1 MLVNDVA
8 SVEDSSQI
16 QYNKVLING
25 QPSVYVP
32 VLRQAGANTIAVV
45 DGIKN
50 LIPKVFGLPPGM
62 KLKTLFDQSSYV
74 RQAVSS
80 LEHEAISGSVLASL
94 DDPDLSGK
102 LSFDAGDFPVDPAFD
117 SGRSLRLVH
126 ERIDHQ
132 HHDAGRLRAGYRPA
146 G

>member
-1 MLVNDVA
+1 MLVDDVA
-8 SVEDSSQI
+8 KVKDSSQI

-45 DGIKN
+45 DGIKD

-62 KLKTLFDQSSYV
+62 KIKTLFDQSTYV
-74 RQAVSS
+74 RQAVTS

-94 DDPDLSGK
+94 MILIFLGK
-102 LSFDAGDFPVDPAFD
+102 LSFNASDLFVDSALD
-117 SGRSLRLVH
+117 SGRCVRLVH

-132 HHDAGRLRAGYRPA
+132 HHDSRRLRARHRAIG
-146 G
+146 